1 MDSFKQHFKLQQL
14 IDYETIKRT
23 GLVATENA
31 IAFTE
36 QRSLD
41 GQTASCKRVQNSKDM
56 AND

>member
-1 MDSFKQHFKLQQL
+1 MG
-14 IDYETIKRT
+14 YETIKRT

-31 IAFTE
+31 IACTE
-36 QRSLD
+36 KRNLD

>member
-1 MDSFKQHFKLQQL
+1 MDIFKQHFKLQQL
-14 IDYETIKRT
+14 MDYETIKRT

-41 GQTASCKRVQNSKDM
+41 GQTASCIRV
-56 AND
+56 